1 MHDVTQQFGAHLRAI
16 APRLAAAFTDTAL
29 ARYASYQPVERA
41 DLENSF
47 LTLTEHFADFFSTGD
62 TSVFQQYI
70 QTMTATRARQQVEM
84 SDMIEMSAL
93 IREAVLAELRSFIE
107 ASSPWPNE
115 ALIEIGAGQYLHLK
129 TLVLQMVEYYNQI
142 RSELA
147 SQAEELEAQRSTI
160 SEIGTP
166 ILPLYEG
173 IIVLPLVGAL
183 DSRRATQ
190 VMERLLEA
198 ISEQQADI
206 AIIDITGVPV
216 VDTGV
221 ANYLMQAAR
230 AAQLIG
236 AEVLLVGIG
245 AEVAQVLVQ
254 LGVDLGNVT
263 VCANLQAG
271 ITQALAKI
279 GKRIS

>member
-1 MHDVTQQFGAHLRAI
+1 MASTLIPLGRFIRQRIAAEPLSVNTEAERALTISLQSVLETLAEAMVSQNLEPMVAHANSVGVRRAQAGHPLTDAMSSFMSIRALVWDNLRAYV
-16 APRLAAAFTDTAL
+16 AQAGPWELE
-29 ARYASYQPVERA
+29 SY
-41 DLENSF
+41 
-47 LTLTEHFADFFSTGD
+47 
-62 TSVFQQYI
+62 
-70 QTMTATRARQQVEM
+70 
-84 SDMIEMSAL
+84 
-93 IREAVLAELRSFIE
+93 
-107 ASSPWPNE
+107 E
-115 ALIEIGAGQYLHLK
+115 ALELLLHRYRNAFLGGFSE
-129 TLVLQMVEYYNQI
+129 TYQQI
-142 RSELA
+142 DRA
-147 SQAEELEAQRSTI
+147 MAAQAEELEAQRSTI

-279 GKRIS
+279 GKQIS